1 MAEGIEGVRALL
13 GGRPRPVG
21 WEQRRARMDEVCSV
35 DGPPPGITFQP
46 LTVAGCPAEWSFAP
60 DARPDRAILF
70 LHGGGYCSGSLASH
84 RRMAGGIARAAQART
99 LALAYR
105 LAPENC
111 YPAALDDALAAWDWL
126 LEQGYR
132 PDQIALAGDSAGGG
146 LSLAVMLSL
155 RARGAALPGCA
166 WLVSPWTDLTMSG
179 ASLADRDAVDPL
191 IHEGYL
197 ASLAAAYLAGHDP
210 RDPLVSPLF
219 ADLAGLPPLLISVGS
234 DETLLDDSLRLA
246 RAAALAHVDV
256 ALHVFPRMIH
266 AFPLW
271 EARLPEGRQ
280 ALAEAGDFV
289 AARLGGAARP

>member
-1 MAEGIEGVRALL
+1 
-13 GGRPRPVG
+13 
-21 WEQRRARMDEVCSV
+21 MDEVCSV
-35 DGPPPGITFQP
+35 DGPPPGVTFAP
-46 LTVAGCPAEWSFAP
+46 LTVAGCPAEWSFAAA
-60 DARPDRAILF
+60 ARPDRAILF
-70 LHGGGYCSGSLASH
+70 LHGGGYCSGSLLSH

-99 LALAYR
+99 LALGSGWPRSTPIRRRSRMGSPPGTGCGAG
-105 LAPENC
+105 L
-111 YPAALDDALAAWDWL
+111 
-126 LEQGYR
+126 R
-132 PDQIALAGDSAGGG
+132 PQQIALAGDSAGGG
-146 LSLAVMLSL
+146 LSLAVMLAL
-155 RARGAALPGCA
+155 RARGAALPACA

-191 IHEGYL
+191 IHAGYL
-197 ASLAAAYLAGHDP
+197 DSLATAYLAGQDA

-271 EARLPEGRQ
+271 EARLAEGRQ
-280 ALAEAGDFV
+280 ALAEAGAFI
-289 AARLGGAARP
+289 AARLGG